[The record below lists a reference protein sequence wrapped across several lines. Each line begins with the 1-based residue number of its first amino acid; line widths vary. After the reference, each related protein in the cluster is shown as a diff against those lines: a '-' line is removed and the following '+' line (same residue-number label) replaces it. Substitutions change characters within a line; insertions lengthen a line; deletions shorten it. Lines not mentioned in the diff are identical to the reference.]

1 MKVNKALGFA
11 VALAFSAT
19 LMCASAYA
27 ATYSAGAV
35 TADAGS
41 TVTVP
46 VVVTPDAGEAEEL
59 VNGYVMTLTYD
70 PTEAK
75 PVAIADA
82 VDSVYATAGADFTDG
97 ILVSDVIST
106 SQNQETLVVA
116 WAAAQPVTVTQ
127 AANLAT
133 VDFAVD
139 SSASTD
145 IPVTVAVTQ
154 LSNDGTIA
162 EDGTYTVASGSIDL
176 ADATVVEWGNVDG
189 SHDDEGNPTI
199 TTYDASLAAQ
209 YAVGAI
215 TLTESQIKVAN
226 VDGSIDAE
234 GNATITT
241 YDASLIAQY
250 AVGSINIF
258 PVEATE

>member
-139 SSASTD
+139 SSASAD

-176 ADATVVEWGNVDG
+176 AEADFIYGDVNGDGLVTVTDAALVSQHAAGLIVLDEIYHIPGDVDG
-189 SHDDEGNPTI
+189 NGSMTVS
-199 TTYDASLAAQ
+199 DAALISQ
-209 YAVGAI
+209 YAGKI
-215 TLTESQIKVAN
+215 
-226 VDGSIDAE
+226 ID
-234 GNATITT
+234 
-241 YDASLIAQY
+241 
-250 AVGSINIF
+250 IF
-258 PVEATE
+258 PVEEQQ

>member
-139 SSASTD
+139 SNASAD

-162 EDGTYTVASGSIDL
+162 EDGTFTVASGEIDL
-176 ADATVVEWGNVDG
+176 AETTTGLLGDVNNDGVVNGTDV
-189 SHDDEGNPTI
+189 
-199 TTYDASLAAQ
+199 
-209 YAVGAI
+209 
-215 TLTESQIKVAN
+215 TLTTQLVNRVYTAESLNALYEGATTRAN
-226 VDGSIDAE
+226 VNKDVDSNNEHIVNGTDV
-234 GNATITT
+234 TLIT
-241 YDASLIAQY
+241 QY
-250 AVGSINIF
+250 VNKVITSF
-258 PVEATE
+258 E

>member
-176 ADATVVEWGNVDG
+176 AEADFIYGDVNGDGLVTVTDAALVSQHAAGLIVLDEIYHIPGDVDG
-189 SHDDEGNPTI
+189 NGSMTVS
-199 TTYDASLAAQ
+199 DAALISQ
-209 YAVGAI
+209 YAGKI
-215 TLTESQIKVAN
+215 
-226 VDGSIDAE
+226 ID
-234 GNATITT
+234 
-241 YDASLIAQY
+241 
-250 AVGSINIF
+250 IF
-258 PVEATE
+258 PVEEQQ

>member
-11 VALAFSAT
+11 AALAFSAT

-35 TADAGS
+35 SADAGQ

-46 VVVTPDAGEAEEL
+46 VVVTPDAGETEQ

-70 PTEAK
+70 PTQAK
-75 PVAIADA
+75 PVVSETADPTGA
-82 VDSVYATAGADFTDG
+82 QCYATVGDGFADG

-106 SQNQETLVVA
+106 SANEETLVVA
-116 WAAAQPVTVTQ
+116 WAAASPVSVDA

-133 VDFAVD
+133 VDFKVAD
-139 SSASTD
+139 TATAD

-162 EDGTYTVASGSIDL
+162 EDGTFTVASGEIDL
-176 ADATVVEWGNVDG
+176 GEATIGLLGDVNNDGVVNGTDV
-189 SHDDEGNPTI
+189 
-199 TTYDASLAAQ
+199 
-209 YAVGAI
+209 
-215 TLTESQIKVAN
+215 TLTTQLVNRVYTAESLNALFEGATTRAN
-226 VDGSIDAE
+226 VNKDVDSNSQPIVNGTDV
-234 GNATITT
+234 TLIT
-241 YDASLIAQY
+241 QY
-250 AVGSINIF
+250 VNKVITSF
-258 PVEATE
+258 E